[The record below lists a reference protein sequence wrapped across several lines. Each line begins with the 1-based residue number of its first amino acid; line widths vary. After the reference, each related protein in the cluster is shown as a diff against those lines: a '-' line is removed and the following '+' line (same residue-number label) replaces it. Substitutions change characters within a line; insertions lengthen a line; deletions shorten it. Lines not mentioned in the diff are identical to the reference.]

1 MSPNDENARRERADA
16 AGTDEEYFELLEG
29 RRRVLAEKR
38 SENASAGTREGAQ
51 PRQRDAGQMKVPPRG
66 AQTPRQQDAR
76 PTTGQ
81 TRATQ
86 MRSSTRPS
94 QTQSSTR
101 SVQTG
106 SSTRSSTR
114 PTQKAQQAQASQQAR
129 TRTQQAAPRQQDTR
143 PATGQTRA
151 AQTRQQ
157 SYPRAPLSEAEER
170 RRAEARRRAEE
181 EARRVAAEKAA
192 AREAA
197 ARAAAEKRAAEER
210 RRAEEAKRQK
220 EIRRRIREKKR
231 AELAARAMAAG
242 ENLLLFFV
250 IFMIVCAT
258 ALSVFVIYLARTAR
272 ADENDERGFT
282 YIIDESR
289 SSLDRDEV
297 VFDGVVYVDFT
308 GIAELCGVGVS
319 GVSDELVFEAS
330 GGETAVFTPGSDC
343 ARVNGN
349 PVTLEGAALM
359 RDGRLW
365 LPLSFV
371 RECFVGADAELTEVE
386 KRNRKYLVITV
397 SRTPDPEATGA
408 LGSYIASSFRLKAG
422 DTLSGILPYDTPGIQ
437 TPQAETAPTYEF
449 TADLSA
455 YERYMSPDVMTRD
468 SYLVLVNKTNR
479 LTYRYTPA
487 ALTTVPLSRDTEDP
501 VTLCLYAAKSLEALL
516 TEAASAGF
524 SSIRAASG
532 YVSYDDAAALF
543 DSCLT
548 AERNYSRQN
557 YAATG
562 KRFSDRAYS
571 VLGGTYLSENYIQKG
586 NYTLSLADARRVVSS
601 YLDEPGTDEHQT
613 GLAVD
618 LADTSPAAG
627 NFADSAFYTWLCE
640 NAHKFGF
647 VIRYSADKTDV
658 TGHDAEPW
666 HLRYVGRYHA
676 AKMYKSGA
684 CLEEYL
690 AAIDNAR

>member
-38 SENASAGTREGAQ
+38 SENASAGTREDAQ

-81 TRATQ
+81 ARATQ
-86 MRSSTRPS
+86 MRSSTRPL
-94 QTQSSTR
+94 QTRSVQTGASTR

-106 SSTRSSTR
+106 SSTR

-129 TRTQQAAPRQQDTR
+129 TRTQQAAPR
-143 PATGQTRA
+143 
-151 AQTRQQ
+151 Q

-282 YIIDESR
+282 YIVDESR

-330 GGETAVFTPGSDC
+330 GGEPAVFTP
-343 ARVNGN
+343 A
-349 PVTLEGAALM
+349 P
-359 RDGRLW
+359 
-365 LPLSFV
+365 
-371 RECFVGADAELTEVE
+371 
-386 KRNRKYLVITV
+386 
-397 SRTPDPEATGA
+397 
-408 LGSYIASSFRLKAG
+408 
-422 DTLSGILPYDTPGIQ
+422 
-437 TPQAETAPTYEF
+437 TAP
-449 TADLSA
+449 A
-455 YERYMSPDVMTRD
+455 
-468 SYLVLVNKTNR
+468 
-479 LTYRYTPA
+479 
-487 ALTTVPLSRDTEDP
+487 
-501 VTLCLYAAKSLEALL
+501 
-516 TEAASAGF
+516 
-524 SSIRAASG
+524 
-532 YVSYDDAAALF
+532 
-543 DSCLT
+543 
-548 AERNYSRQN
+548 
-557 YAATG
+557 
-562 KRFSDRAYS
+562 
-571 VLGGTYLSENYIQKG
+571 
-586 NYTLSLADARRVVSS
+586 
-601 YLDEPGTDEHQT
+601 
-613 GLAVD
+613 
-618 LADTSPAAG
+618 
-627 NFADSAFYTWLCE
+627 
-640 NAHKFGF
+640 
-647 VIRYSADKTDV
+647 
-658 TGHDAEPW
+658 
-666 HLRYVGRYHA
+666 
-676 AKMYKSGA
+676 
-684 CLEEYL
+684 
-690 AAIDNAR
+690 

>member
-38 SENASAGTREGAQ
+38 SENASAGTREDAQ

-81 TRATQ
+81 ARATQ

-94 QTQSSTR
+94 QTR

-106 SSTRSSTR
+106 SSTR

-129 TRTQQAAPRQQDTR
+129 TRTQQAAPR
-143 PATGQTRA
+143 
-151 AQTRQQ
+151 Q

-210 RRAEEAKRQK
+210 RRAEESKRQK

-258 ALSVFVIYLARTAR
+258 ALSGFVIHLARTAR
-272 ADENDERGFT
+272 AGENDERGFT
-282 YIIDESR
+282 YIVDESR

-359 RDGRLW
+359 REGRLW

-468 SYLVLVNKTNR
+468 SYLVLVNKTDR
-479 LTYRYTPA
+479 LTYRYMPA

-647 VIRYSADKTDV
+647 VIRYPADKTDV

>member
-38 SENASAGTREGAQ
+38 SENAPAGTREDAQ

-81 TRATQ
+81 ARATQ

-94 QTQSSTR
+94 QTR

-106 SSTRSSTR
+106 SSTR
-114 PTQKAQQAQASQQAR
+114 PTQKAQQARASQQAR
-129 TRTQQAAPRQQDTR
+129 TRTQQAAPR
-143 PATGQTRA
+143 
-151 AQTRQQ
+151 Q

-282 YIIDESR
+282 YIVDESR

-308 GIAELCGVGVS
+308 GIAELCDVGVS

-359 RDGRLW
+359 REGRLW

-455 YERYMSPDVMTRD
+455 YERYMSPDIMTRD
-468 SYLVLVNKTNR
+468 SYLVLVNKTDR
-479 LTYRYTPA
+479 LTYRYMPA

>member
-38 SENASAGTREGAQ
+38 SENASAGTREDAQ

-66 AQTPRQQDAR
+66 AQTPQTPRQQDAR

-81 TRATQ
+81 ARATQ

-94 QTQSSTR
+94 QTQS
-101 SVQTG
+101 VQTG
-106 SSTRSSTR
+106 SSTR

-129 TRTQQAAPRQQDTR
+129 TRTQQAAPR
-143 PATGQTRA
+143 
-151 AQTRQQ
+151 Q

-282 YIIDESR
+282 YIVDESR

-359 RDGRLW
+359 REGRLW

-397 SRTPDPEATGA
+397 SRTPAPEATGA

-468 SYLVLVNKTNR
+468 SYLVLVNKTDR
-479 LTYRYTPA
+479 LTYRYMPA

-647 VIRYSADKTDV
+647 VIRYPADKTDA

>member
-38 SENASAGTREGAQ
+38 SENASAGTREDAQ

-66 AQTPRQQDAR
+66 AQTPQTPRQQDAR

-81 TRATQ
+81 ARATQ

-94 QTQSSTR
+94 QTQS
-101 SVQTG
+101 VQTG
-106 SSTRSSTR
+106 SSTR

-129 TRTQQAAPRQQDTR
+129 TRTQQAAPR
-143 PATGQTRA
+143 
-151 AQTRQQ
+151 Q

-197 ARAAAEKRAAEER
+197 ARAAAEKCAAEER

-282 YIIDESR
+282 YIVDESR

-359 RDGRLW
+359 REGRLW

-468 SYLVLVNKTNR
+468 SYLVLVNKTDR
-479 LTYRYTPA
+479 LTYRYMPA

-524 SSIRAASG
+524 PSIRAASG

-543 DSCLT
+543 DNCLT

-627 NFADSAFYTWLCE
+627 NFADSAFYAWLCE

>member
-38 SENASAGTREGAQ
+38 SENASAGTREDAQ
-51 PRQRDAGQMKVPPRG
+51 PRQREAGQMKVPPRG
-66 AQTPRQQDAR
+66 AQTPQTPRQQDAR

-81 TRATQ
+81 ARATQ
-86 MRSSTRPS
+86 MRSSPRPS
-94 QTQSSTR
+94 QTQ

-129 TRTQQAAPRQQDTR
+129 TRTQQAAPRQ
-143 PATGQTRA
+143 
-151 AQTRQQ
+151 
-157 SYPRAPLSEAEER
+157 SYPRAPLSKAEER

-258 ALSVFVIYLARTAR
+258 ALSVFVIHLARTAR
-272 ADENDERGFT
+272 AGENDERGFT
-282 YIIDESR
+282 YIVDESR

-359 RDGRLW
+359 RNGRLW

-468 SYLVLVNKTNR
+468 SYLVLVNKTDR
-479 LTYRYTPA
+479 LTYRYMPA

-543 DSCLT
+543 DNCLT

-627 NFADSAFYTWLCE
+627 SFADSAFYAWLCE

-647 VIRYSADKTDV
+647 VIRYPADKTDV

>member
-38 SENASAGTREGAQ
+38 SENASAGTREDAQ
-51 PRQRDAGQMKVPPRG
+51 PRQREAGQMKVPPRG
-66 AQTPRQQDAR
+66 AQTPQTPRQQDAR

-81 TRATQ
+81 ARATQ
-86 MRSSTRPS
+86 MRSSPRPS
-94 QTQSSTR
+94 QTQ

-129 TRTQQAAPRQQDTR
+129 TRTQQAAPR
-143 PATGQTRA
+143 
-151 AQTRQQ
+151 Q

-282 YIIDESR
+282 YIVDESR

-359 RDGRLW
+359 REGRLW

-397 SRTPDPEATGA
+397 SRTPAPEATGA

-468 SYLVLVNKTNR
+468 SYLVLVNKTDR
-479 LTYRYTPA
+479 LTYRYMPA

-543 DSCLT
+543 DNCLT

-627 NFADSAFYTWLCE
+627 SFADSAFYAWLCE

-647 VIRYSADKTDV
+647 VIRYPADKTDV

>member
-38 SENASAGTREGAQ
+38 SENASAGTREDAQ

-81 TRATQ
+81 ARATQ

-94 QTQSSTR
+94 QTR

-106 SSTRSSTR
+106 SSTR

-129 TRTQQAAPRQQDTR
+129 TRTQQAAPRQ
-143 PATGQTRA
+143 
-151 AQTRQQ
+151 
-157 SYPRAPLSEAEER
+157 SYPRAPLSEAEEC
-170 RRAEARRRAEE
+170 RRAEARRHAEE

-197 ARAAAEKRAAEER
+197 ARAAAEKRAAEDR
-210 RRAEEAKRQK
+210 RRAEESKRQK

-258 ALSVFVIYLARTAR
+258 ALSVFVIHLARTAR
-272 ADENDERGFT
+272 AGENDERGFT
-282 YIIDESR
+282 YIVDESR

-359 RDGRLW
+359 REGRLW

-468 SYLVLVNKTNR
+468 SYLVLVNKTDR
-479 LTYRYTPA
+479 LTYRYMPA

-647 VIRYSADKTDV
+647 VIRYPADKTDV

>member
-38 SENASAGTREGAQ
+38 SENASAGTREDAQ

-81 TRATQ
+81 ARATQ

-94 QTQSSTR
+94 QTR

-106 SSTRSSTR
+106 SSTR

-129 TRTQQAAPRQQDTR
+129 TRTQQAAPRQ
-143 PATGQTRA
+143 
-151 AQTRQQ
+151 

-170 RRAEARRRAEE
+170 RRAEARMRAEE

-197 ARAAAEKRAAEER
+197 ARAAAEKRAAEDR
-210 RRAEEAKRQK
+210 RRAEESKRQK

-258 ALSVFVIYLARTAR
+258 ALSVFVIHLARTAR
-272 ADENDERGFT
+272 AGENDERGFT
-282 YIIDESR
+282 YIVDESR

-359 RDGRLW
+359 REGRLW

-468 SYLVLVNKTNR
+468 SYLVLVNKTDR
-479 LTYRYTPA
+479 LTYRYMPA

-647 VIRYSADKTDV
+647 VIRYPADKTDV

>member
-38 SENASAGTREGAQ
+38 SENASAGTREDAQ
-51 PRQRDAGQMKVPPRG
+51 PRQREAGQMKVPPRG
-66 AQTPRQQDAR
+66 AQTPQTPRQQDAR

-81 TRATQ
+81 ARATQ
-86 MRSSTRPS
+86 MRSSPRPS
-94 QTQSSTR
+94 QTQ

-129 TRTQQAAPRQQDTR
+129 TRTQQAAPR
-143 PATGQTRA
+143 
-151 AQTRQQ
+151 Q

-231 AELAARAMAAG
+231 AELTARAMAAG

-258 ALSVFVIYLARTAR
+258 ALSVFVIHLARTAR
-272 ADENDERGFT
+272 AGENDERGFT
-282 YIIDESR
+282 YIVDESR

-359 RDGRLW
+359 RNGRLW

-468 SYLVLVNKTNR
+468 SYLVLVNKTDR
-479 LTYRYTPA
+479 LTYRYMPA

-543 DSCLT
+543 DNCLT

-627 NFADSAFYTWLCE
+627 SFADSAFYAWLCE

-647 VIRYSADKTDV
+647 VIRYPADKTDV

>member
-38 SENASAGTREGAQ
+38 SENASAGTREDAQ
-51 PRQRDAGQMKVPPRG
+51 PRQREAGQMKVPPRG
-66 AQTPRQQDAR
+66 AQTPQTPRQQDAR

-81 TRATQ
+81 ARATQ
-86 MRSSTRPS
+86 MRSSPRPS
-94 QTQSSTR
+94 QTQ

-129 TRTQQAAPRQQDTR
+129 TRTQQAAPR
-143 PATGQTRA
+143 
-151 AQTRQQ
+151 Q

-258 ALSVFVIYLARTAR
+258 ALSVFVIHLARTAR
-272 ADENDERGFT
+272 AGENDERGFT
-282 YIIDESR
+282 YIVDESR

-359 RDGRLW
+359 RNGRLW

-468 SYLVLVNKTNR
+468 SYLVLVNKTDR
-479 LTYRYTPA
+479 LTYRYMPA

-543 DSCLT
+543 DNCLT

-627 NFADSAFYTWLCE
+627 SFADSAFYAWLCE

-647 VIRYSADKTDV
+647 VIRYPADKTDV

>member
-38 SENASAGTREGAQ
+38 SENASAGTREDAQ
-51 PRQRDAGQMKVPPRG
+51 PRQREAGQMKVPPRG
-66 AQTPRQQDAR
+66 AQTPQTPRQQDAR

-81 TRATQ
+81 ARATQ
-86 MRSSTRPS
+86 MRSSPRPS
-94 QTQSSTR
+94 QTQS
-101 SVQTG
+101 VQTG
-106 SSTRSSTR
+106 ASTRSSTR

-129 TRTQQAAPRQQDTR
+129 TRTQQAAPR
-143 PATGQTRA
+143 
-151 AQTRQQ
+151 Q

-258 ALSVFVIYLARTAR
+258 ALSVFVIHLARTAR
-272 ADENDERGFT
+272 AGENDERGFT
-282 YIIDESR
+282 YIVDESR

-359 RDGRLW
+359 RNGRLW

-468 SYLVLVNKTNR
+468 SYLVLVNKTDR
-479 LTYRYTPA
+479 LTYRYMPA

>member
-38 SENASAGTREGAQ
+38 SENASAGTREDAQ

-81 TRATQ
+81 ARATQ

-94 QTQSSTR
+94 QTR

-106 SSTRSSTR
+106 SSTR

-129 TRTQQAAPRQQDTR
+129 TRTQQAAPRQ
-143 PATGQTRA
+143 
-151 AQTRQQ
+151 
-157 SYPRAPLSEAEER
+157 SYPRAPLSEAEEC
-170 RRAEARRRAEE
+170 RRAEARRHAEE

-197 ARAAAEKRAAEER
+197 ARAAAEKRAAEDR
-210 RRAEEAKRQK
+210 RRAEESKRQK

-258 ALSVFVIYLARTAR
+258 ALSVFVIHLARTAR
-272 ADENDERGFT
+272 AGENDERGFT
-282 YIIDESR
+282 YIVDESR

-359 RDGRLW
+359 REGRLW

-397 SRTPDPEATGA
+397 SRTPAPEATGA

-468 SYLVLVNKTNR
+468 SYLVLVNKTDR
-479 LTYRYTPA
+479 LTYRYMPA

>member
-38 SENASAGTREGAQ
+38 SENAAAGTREDAQ

-66 AQTPRQQDAR
+66 AQTPQSQRQQAAR
-76 PTTGQ
+76 PAAGQ

-94 QTQSSTR
+94 QTQSSPR
-101 SVQTG
+101 
-106 SSTRSSTR
+106 SSTRASTR
-114 PTQKAQQAQASQQAR
+114 PTQKTQQGQASQQAR
-129 TRTQQAAPRQQDTR
+129 TRTQKAAPSQQN
-143 PATGQTRA
+143 
-151 AQTRQQ
+151 
-157 SYPRAPLSEAEER
+157 YPRAPLSEAEER

-231 AELAARAMAAG
+231 AEFAARAMAAG

-282 YIIDESR
+282 YIVDESR

-468 SYLVLVNKTNR
+468 SYLVLVNKTDR
-479 LTYRYTPA
+479 LTYRYMPA
-487 ALTTVPLSRDTEDP
+487 ALTAVPLSRDTEDP

-524 SSIRAASG
+524 TSIRAASG

-562 KRFSDRAYS
+562 KRFSDRAYA

-601 YLDEPGTDEHQT
+601 YLDEPGADEHQT

-627 NFADSAFYTWLCE
+627 SFADSAFYAWLCE

-647 VIRYSADKTDV
+647 VIRYPADKTDA

>member
-38 SENASAGTREGAQ
+38 SENASAGTREDAQ

-81 TRATQ
+81 ARATQ

-94 QTQSSTR
+94 QTR

-106 SSTRSSTR
+106 ASTR
-114 PTQKAQQAQASQQAR
+114 PTQKAQQARASQQAR
-129 TRTQQAAPRQQDTR
+129 TRTQQAAPR
-143 PATGQTRA
+143 
-151 AQTRQQ
+151 Q

-282 YIIDESR
+282 YIVDDSR

-468 SYLVLVNKTNR
+468 SYLVLVNKTDR
-479 LTYRYTPA
+479 LTYRYMPA

-627 NFADSAFYTWLCE
+627 SFADSAFYAWLCE

>member
-38 SENASAGTREGAQ
+38 SENASAGTREDAQ

-66 AQTPRQQDAR
+66 AQTPQTPRQQDAR

-81 TRATQ
+81 ARATQ
-86 MRSSTRPS
+86 MRSSTRPL
-94 QTQSSTR
+94 QTQ
-101 SVQTG
+101 
-106 SSTRSSTR
+106 SSTR
-114 PTQKAQQAQASQQAR
+114 PTQKAQQARASQQAR
-129 TRTQQAAPRQQDTR
+129 TRTQQAAPR
-143 PATGQTRA
+143 
-151 AQTRQQ
+151 Q

-282 YIIDESR
+282 YIVDESR

-359 RDGRLW
+359 REGRLW

-468 SYLVLVNKTNR
+468 SYLVLVNKTDR
-479 LTYRYTPA
+479 LTYRYMPA

-562 KRFSDRAYS
+562 KRFSDRAYA

-627 NFADSAFYTWLCE
+627 SFADSAFYAWLCE

>member
-38 SENASAGTREGAQ
+38 SENASAGTREDAQ
-51 PRQRDAGQMKVPPRG
+51 PRQREAGQMKVPPRG
-66 AQTPRQQDAR
+66 AQTPQTPRQQDAR

-81 TRATQ
+81 ARATQ
-86 MRSSTRPS
+86 MRSSPRPS
-94 QTQSSTR
+94 QTR

-129 TRTQQAAPRQQDTR
+129 TRTQQAAPR
-143 PATGQTRA
+143 
-151 AQTRQQ
+151 Q

-258 ALSVFVIYLARTAR
+258 ALSVFVIHLARTAR
-272 ADENDERGFT
+272 AGENDERGFT
-282 YIIDESR
+282 YIVDESR

-359 RDGRLW
+359 RNGRLW

-449 TADLSA
+449 TADLSD

-468 SYLVLVNKTNR
+468 SYLVLVNKTDR
-479 LTYRYTPA
+479 LTYRYMPA

-684 CLEEYL
+684 CLEEHL

>member
-38 SENASAGTREGAQ
+38 SENASAGTREDAQ

-81 TRATQ
+81 ARATQ

-94 QTQSSTR
+94 QTR

-106 SSTRSSTR
+106 SSTR

-129 TRTQQAAPRQQDTR
+129 TRTQQAAPRQ
-143 PATGQTRA
+143 
-151 AQTRQQ
+151 

-170 RRAEARRRAEE
+170 RRAEARMRAEK

-282 YIIDESR
+282 YIVDESR

-359 RDGRLW
+359 REGRLW

-397 SRTPDPEATGA
+397 SRTPAPEATGA

-468 SYLVLVNKTNR
+468 SYLVLVNKTDR
-479 LTYRYTPA
+479 LTYRYMPA

-562 KRFSDRAYS
+562 KRFSDRAYA

-647 VIRYSADKTDV
+647 VIRYPADKTDV

>member
-38 SENASAGTREGAQ
+38 SENASAGTREDAQ

-81 TRATQ
+81 ARATQ

-94 QTQSSTR
+94 QTR

-106 SSTRSSTR
+106 SSTR
-114 PTQKAQQAQASQQAR
+114 PTQKAQQARASQQAR
-129 TRTQQAAPRQQDTR
+129 TRTQQAAPR
-143 PATGQTRA
+143 
-151 AQTRQQ
+151 Q

-282 YIIDESR
+282 YIVDESR

-297 VFDGVVYVDFT
+297 VFGGVVYVDFT
-308 GIAELCGVGVS
+308 GIAELCDVGVS

-359 RDGRLW
+359 REGRLW

-455 YERYMSPDVMTRD
+455 YERYMSPDIMTRD
-468 SYLVLVNKTNR
+468 SYLVLVNKTDR
-479 LTYRYTPA
+479 LTYRYMPA

>member
-38 SENASAGTREGAQ
+38 SENASAGTREDAQ

-81 TRATQ
+81 ARATQ

-94 QTQSSTR
+94 QTR

-106 SSTRSSTR
+106 SSTR

-129 TRTQQAAPRQQDTR
+129 TRTQQAAPRQ
-143 PATGQTRA
+143 
-151 AQTRQQ
+151 
-157 SYPRAPLSEAEER
+157 SYPRAPLSEAEEC
-170 RRAEARRRAEE
+170 RRAEARRHAEE

-197 ARAAAEKRAAEER
+197 ARAAAEKRAAEDR
-210 RRAEEAKRQK
+210 RRAEESKRQK

-258 ALSVFVIYLARTAR
+258 ALSVFVIHLARTAR
-272 ADENDERGFT
+272 AGENDERGFT
-282 YIIDESR
+282 YIVDESR

-359 RDGRLW
+359 REGRLW

-397 SRTPDPEATGA
+397 SRTPAPEATGA

-468 SYLVLVNKTNR
+468 SYLVLVNKTDR
-479 LTYRYTPA
+479 LTYRYMPA

-627 NFADSAFYTWLCE
+627 SFADSAFYAWLCE

>member
-38 SENASAGTREGAQ
+38 SENASAGTREDAQ

-81 TRATQ
+81 ARATQ

-94 QTQSSTR
+94 QTR

-106 SSTRSSTR
+106 SSTR
-114 PTQKAQQAQASQQAR
+114 PTQKAQQARASQQAR
-129 TRTQQAAPRQQDTR
+129 TRTQQAAPR
-143 PATGQTRA
+143 
-151 AQTRQQ
+151 Q

-282 YIIDESR
+282 YIVDESR

-308 GIAELCGVGVS
+308 GIAELCDVGVS

-359 RDGRLW
+359 REGRLW

-455 YERYMSPDVMTRD
+455 YERYMSPDIMTRD
-468 SYLVLVNKTNR
+468 SYLVLVNKTDR
-479 LTYRYTPA
+479 LTYRYMPA

>member
-38 SENASAGTREGAQ
+38 SENASAGTREDAQ
-51 PRQRDAGQMKVPPRG
+51 PRQREAGQMKVPPRG

-81 TRATQ
+81 ARATQ
-86 MRSSTRPS
+86 MRSSTRPL
-94 QTQSSTR
+94 Q
-101 SVQTG
+101 
-106 SSTRSSTR
+106 TRSSTR
-114 PTQKAQQAQASQQAR
+114 PTQKTQQARASQQAR
-129 TRTQQAAPRQQDTR
+129 TRTQQAAPR
-143 PATGQTRA
+143 
-151 AQTRQQ
+151 Q

-282 YIIDESR
+282 YIVDESR

-330 GGETAVFTPGSDC
+330 GGETAVFTPGSDR
-343 ARVNGN
+343 ASVNGN

-468 SYLVLVNKTNR
+468 SYLVLVNKTDR
-479 LTYRYTPA
+479 LTYRYMPA

-543 DSCLT
+543 DNCLT

-627 NFADSAFYTWLCE
+627 SFADSAFYAWLCE

-647 VIRYSADKTDV
+647 VIRYPADKTDA

>member
-38 SENASAGTREGAQ
+38 SENASAGTREDAQ
-51 PRQRDAGQMKVPPRG
+51 PRQREAGQMKVPPRG

-81 TRATQ
+81 ARATQ
-86 MRSSTRPS
+86 MRSSTRPL
-94 QTQSSTR
+94 Q
-101 SVQTG
+101 
-106 SSTRSSTR
+106 TRSSTR
-114 PTQKAQQAQASQQAR
+114 PTQKTQQARASQQAR
-129 TRTQQAAPRQQDTR
+129 TRTQQAAPR
-143 PATGQTRA
+143 
-151 AQTRQQ
+151 Q

-282 YIIDESR
+282 YIVDESR

-330 GGETAVFTPGSDC
+330 GGETAVFTPGSDR
-343 ARVNGN
+343 ASVNGN

-397 SRTPDPEATGA
+397 SRTPAPEATGA

-468 SYLVLVNKTNR
+468 SYLVLVNKTDR
-479 LTYRYTPA
+479 LTYRYMPA

-532 YVSYDDAAALF
+532 YVSYDDDAALF

-562 KRFSDRAYS
+562 KRFSDRAYA

-627 NFADSAFYTWLCE
+627 SFADSAFYAWLCE

>member
-38 SENASAGTREGAQ
+38 SENASAGTREDAQ

-81 TRATQ
+81 ARATQ

-94 QTQSSTR
+94 QTR

-106 SSTRSSTR
+106 ASTR
-114 PTQKAQQAQASQQAR
+114 PTQKAQQARASQQAR
-129 TRTQQAAPRQQDTR
+129 TRTQQAAPRQ
-143 PATGQTRA
+143 
-151 AQTRQQ
+151 

-170 RRAEARRRAEE
+170 HRAEARRRAEE

-272 ADENDERGFT
+272 ADENDERGLT
-282 YIIDESR
+282 YIVDESR

-319 GVSDELVFEAS
+319 GVSDELIFEAS

-437 TPQAETAPTYEF
+437 MPQAETAPTYEF

-468 SYLVLVNKTNR
+468 SYLVLVNKTDR
-479 LTYRYTPA
+479 LTYRYMPA
-487 ALTTVPLSRDTEDP
+487 SLTTVPLSRDTEDP

>member
-38 SENASAGTREGAQ
+38 SENASAGTREDAQ

-81 TRATQ
+81 ARATQ

-94 QTQSSTR
+94 QTR

-106 SSTRSSTR
+106 SSTR
-114 PTQKAQQAQASQQAR
+114 PTQKAQQARASQQAR
-129 TRTQQAAPRQQDTR
+129 SRTQQTAPR
-143 PATGQTRA
+143 
-151 AQTRQQ
+151 Q

-282 YIIDESR
+282 YIVDESR

-308 GIAELCGVGVS
+308 GIAELCDVGVS

-359 RDGRLW
+359 REGRLW

-455 YERYMSPDVMTRD
+455 YERYMSPDIMTRD
-468 SYLVLVNKTNR
+468 SYLVLVNKTDR
-479 LTYRYTPA
+479 LTYRYMPA

>member
-38 SENASAGTREGAQ
+38 SENASAGTREDAQ

-66 AQTPRQQDAR
+66 AQTPQTPRQQDAR

-81 TRATQ
+81 ARATQ

-94 QTQSSTR
+94 QTQS
-101 SVQTG
+101 VQTG
-106 SSTRSSTR
+106 SSTR

-129 TRTQQAAPRQQDTR
+129 TRTQQAAPR
-143 PATGQTRA
+143 
-151 AQTRQQ
+151 Q

-282 YIIDESR
+282 YIVDESR

-359 RDGRLW
+359 REGRLW

-397 SRTPDPEATGA
+397 SRAPAPEATGA

-468 SYLVLVNKTNR
+468 SYLVLVNKTDR
-479 LTYRYTPA
+479 LTYRYMPA

-647 VIRYSADKTDV
+647 VIRYPADKTDA

>member
-38 SENASAGTREGAQ
+38 SENASAGTRKDAQ
-51 PRQRDAGQMKVPPRG
+51 PRQREAGQMKIPPRG

-81 TRATQ
+81 DRATQ
-86 MRSSTRPS
+86 MRSSTRPL
-94 QTQSSTR
+94 QTRSVQTGASTR

-129 TRTQQAAPRQQDTR
+129 TRTQQAAPRQ
-143 PATGQTRA
+143 
-151 AQTRQQ
+151 
-157 SYPRAPLSEAEER
+157 SYPRAPLS
-170 RRAEARRRAEE
+170 
-181 EARRVAAEKAA
+181 K
-192 AREAA
+192 
-197 ARAAAEKRAAEER
+197 AEER

-282 YIIDESR
+282 YIVDESR

-359 RDGRLW
+359 REGRLW

-468 SYLVLVNKTNR
+468 SYLVLVNKTDR
-479 LTYRYTPA
+479 LTYRYMPA

-562 KRFSDRAYS
+562 KRFSDRAYA

-627 NFADSAFYTWLCE
+627 SFADSAFYAWLCE

>member
-38 SENASAGTREGAQ
+38 SENASAGTREDAQ

-81 TRATQ
+81 ARATQ

-94 QTQSSTR
+94 QTR

-106 SSTRSSTR
+106 ASTR
-114 PTQKAQQAQASQQAR
+114 PTQKAQQARASQQAR
-129 TRTQQAAPRQQDTR
+129 TRTQQAAPR
-143 PATGQTRA
+143 
-151 AQTRQQ
+151 Q

-258 ALSVFVIYLARTAR
+258 ALSVFVIHLARTAR
-272 ADENDERGFT
+272 AGENDERGFT
-282 YIIDESR
+282 YIVDESR

-449 TADLSA
+449 TANLSA

-468 SYLVLVNKTNR
+468 SYLVLVNKTDR
-479 LTYRYTPA
+479 LTYRYMPA

-543 DSCLT
+543 DNCLT

-627 NFADSAFYTWLCE
+627 NFADSAFYAWLCE

>member
-38 SENASAGTREGAQ
+38 SENASAGTREDAQ
-51 PRQRDAGQMKVPPRG
+51 PRQREAGQMKVPPRG
-66 AQTPRQQDAR
+66 AQTPQTPRQQDAR

-81 TRATQ
+81 ARATQ
-86 MRSSTRPS
+86 MRSSPRPS
-94 QTQSSTR
+94 QTR

-129 TRTQQAAPRQQDTR
+129 TRTQQAAPR
-143 PATGQTRA
+143 
-151 AQTRQQ
+151 Q

-258 ALSVFVIYLARTAR
+258 ALSVFVIHLARTAR
-272 ADENDERGFT
+272 AGENDERGFT
-282 YIIDESR
+282 YIVDESR

-359 RDGRLW
+359 RNGRLW

-468 SYLVLVNKTNR
+468 SYLVLVNKTDR
-479 LTYRYTPA
+479 LTYRYMPA

-543 DSCLT
+543 DNCLT

-627 NFADSAFYTWLCE
+627 SFADSAFYAWLCE

-647 VIRYSADKTDV
+647 VIRYPADKTDV

>member
-1 MSPNDENARRERADA
+1 
-16 AGTDEEYFELLEG
+16 
-29 RRRVLAEKR
+29 
-38 SENASAGTREGAQ
+38 
-51 PRQRDAGQMKVPPRG
+51 
-66 AQTPRQQDAR
+66 
-76 PTTGQ
+76 
-81 TRATQ
+81 
-86 MRSSTRPS
+86 
-94 QTQSSTR
+94 
-101 SVQTG
+101 
-106 SSTRSSTR
+106 
-114 PTQKAQQAQASQQAR
+114 
-129 TRTQQAAPRQQDTR
+129 
-143 PATGQTRA
+143 
-151 AQTRQQ
+151 
-157 SYPRAPLSEAEER
+157 
-170 RRAEARRRAEE
+170 
-181 EARRVAAEKAA
+181 
-192 AREAA
+192 
-197 ARAAAEKRAAEER
+197 
-210 RRAEEAKRQK
+210 
-220 EIRRRIREKKR
+220 
-231 AELAARAMAAG
+231 MAAG

-258 ALSVFVIYLARTAR
+258 ALSVFVIHLARTAR
-272 ADENDERGFT
+272 AGENDERGFT
-282 YIIDESR
+282 YIVDESR

-359 RDGRLW
+359 REGRLW

-468 SYLVLVNKTNR
+468 SYLVLVNKTDR
-479 LTYRYTPA
+479 LTYRYMPA

-627 NFADSAFYTWLCE
+627 SFADSAFYAWLCE

-647 VIRYSADKTDV
+647 VIRYPADKTDA

>member
-38 SENASAGTREGAQ
+38 SENASAGTREDAQ

-81 TRATQ
+81 ARATQ
-86 MRSSTRPS
+86 MRSSTRPL
-94 QTQSSTR
+94 QTRSVQTGASTR

-114 PTQKAQQAQASQQAR
+114 PTQKAQQARASQQAR
-129 TRTQQAAPRQQDTR
+129 TRTQQAAPR
-143 PATGQTRA
+143 
-151 AQTRQQ
+151 Q

-282 YIIDESR
+282 YIVDESR

-359 RDGRLW
+359 REGRLW

-397 SRTPDPEATGA
+397 SRTPAPEATGA

-468 SYLVLVNKTNR
+468 SYLVLVNKTDR
-479 LTYRYTPA
+479 LTYRYMPA

-524 SSIRAASG
+524 SSIRAAPG

-543 DSCLT
+543 DNCLT

-627 NFADSAFYTWLCE
+627 NFADSAFYAWLCE

>member
-1 MSPNDENARRERADA
+1 
-16 AGTDEEYFELLEG
+16 
-29 RRRVLAEKR
+29 
-38 SENASAGTREGAQ
+38 
-51 PRQRDAGQMKVPPRG
+51 
-66 AQTPRQQDAR
+66 
-76 PTTGQ
+76 
-81 TRATQ
+81 
-86 MRSSTRPS
+86 
-94 QTQSSTR
+94 
-101 SVQTG
+101 
-106 SSTRSSTR
+106 
-114 PTQKAQQAQASQQAR
+114 
-129 TRTQQAAPRQQDTR
+129 
-143 PATGQTRA
+143 
-151 AQTRQQ
+151 
-157 SYPRAPLSEAEER
+157 
-170 RRAEARRRAEE
+170 
-181 EARRVAAEKAA
+181 
-192 AREAA
+192 
-197 ARAAAEKRAAEER
+197 
-210 RRAEEAKRQK
+210 
-220 EIRRRIREKKR
+220 
-231 AELAARAMAAG
+231 MAAG

-258 ALSVFVIYLARTAR
+258 ALSVFVIHLARTAR
-272 ADENDERGFT
+272 AGEDDERGFT
-282 YIIDESR
+282 YIVDESR

-330 GGETAVFTPGSDC
+330 GGETAVFTPGSDR
-343 ARVNGN
+343 ASVNGN

-437 TPQAETAPTYEF
+437 TPQADPAPTYEF

-468 SYLVLVNKTNR
+468 SYLVLVNDSNR
-479 LTYRYTPA
+479 LTYRYMPA

-524 SSIRAASG
+524 TSIRAASG
-532 YVSYDDAAALF
+532 YVSYDDTAALF

-627 NFADSAFYTWLCE
+627 SFADSAFYAWLCE

>member
-38 SENASAGTREGAQ
+38 SENASAGTREDAQ
-51 PRQRDAGQMKVPPRG
+51 PRQREAGQMKVPPRG
-66 AQTPRQQDAR
+66 AQTPQTPRQQDAR

-81 TRATQ
+81 ARATQ
-86 MRSSTRPS
+86 MRSSPRPS
-94 QTQSSTR
+94 QTQ

-129 TRTQQAAPRQQDTR
+129 TRTQQAAPR
-143 PATGQTRA
+143 
-151 AQTRQQ
+151 Q

-258 ALSVFVIYLARTAR
+258 ALSVFVIHLARTAR
-272 ADENDERGFT
+272 AGENDERGFT
-282 YIIDESR
+282 YIVDESR

-359 RDGRLW
+359 REGRLW

-397 SRTPDPEATGA
+397 SRTPAPEATGA

-468 SYLVLVNKTNR
+468 SYLVLVNKTDR
-479 LTYRYTPA
+479 LTYRYMPA

-548 AERNYSRQN
+548 AERNYSRHN

-684 CLEEYL
+684 CLEEHL

>member
-38 SENASAGTREGAQ
+38 SENASAGTREDAQ

-81 TRATQ
+81 ARATQ

-94 QTQSSTR
+94 QTQS
-101 SVQTG
+101 VQTG
-106 SSTRSSTR
+106 SSTR
-114 PTQKAQQAQASQQAR
+114 PTQKTQQVQASQQAR
-129 TRTQQAAPRQQDTR
+129 TRTQQAAPRQ
-143 PATGQTRA
+143 
-151 AQTRQQ
+151 

-170 RRAEARRRAEE
+170 RRVEARRRAEE

-282 YIIDESR
+282 YIVDESR

-397 SRTPDPEATGA
+397 SRTPAPEATGA

-468 SYLVLVNKTNR
+468 SYLVLVNKTDR
-479 LTYRYTPA
+479 LTYRYMPA

>member
-38 SENASAGTREGAQ
+38 SENASAGTREDAQ

-66 AQTPRQQDAR
+66 AQTPQTPRQQDAR

-81 TRATQ
+81 ARATQ

-94 QTQSSTR
+94 QTQS
-101 SVQTG
+101 VQTG
-106 SSTRSSTR
+106 SSTR

-129 TRTQQAAPRQQDTR
+129 TRTQQAAPR
-143 PATGQTRA
+143 
-151 AQTRQQ
+151 Q

-210 RRAEEAKRQK
+210 CRAEEAKRQK

-258 ALSVFVIYLARTAR
+258 ALSVFVIHLARTAR

-282 YIIDESR
+282 YIVDESR
-289 SSLDRDEV
+289 RSLDRNEV

-359 RDGRLW
+359 RNGRLW

-468 SYLVLVNKTNR
+468 SYLVLVNKTDR
-479 LTYRYTPA
+479 LTYRYMPA

-543 DSCLT
+543 DNCLT

-627 NFADSAFYTWLCE
+627 SFADSAFYAWLCE

-647 VIRYSADKTDV
+647 VIRYPADKTDV

>member
-38 SENASAGTREGAQ
+38 SENASAGTREDAQ
-51 PRQRDAGQMKVPPRG
+51 PRQREAGQMKVPPRG
-66 AQTPRQQDAR
+66 AQTPQTPRQQDAR

-81 TRATQ
+81 ARATQ
-86 MRSSTRPS
+86 MRSSPRPS
-94 QTQSSTR
+94 QTQ

-114 PTQKAQQAQASQQAR
+114 PTQKAQQARASQQAR
-129 TRTQQAAPRQQDTR
+129 TRTQQAAPR
-143 PATGQTRA
+143 
-151 AQTRQQ
+151 Q

-282 YIIDESR
+282 YIVDESR

-308 GIAELCGVGVS
+308 GIAELCDVGVS

-359 RDGRLW
+359 REGRLW

-455 YERYMSPDVMTRD
+455 YERYMSPDIMTRD
-468 SYLVLVNKTNR
+468 SYLVLVNKTDR
-479 LTYRYTPA
+479 LTYRYMPA

>member
-38 SENASAGTREGAQ
+38 SENASAGTRKDAQ
-51 PRQRDAGQMKVPPRG
+51 PRQRDTRQMNVPPHG
-66 AQTPRQQDAR
+66 AQTPQTQRQQAAR
-76 PTTGQ
+76 PASGQ
-81 TRATQ
+81 TRAAQ

-94 QTQSSTR
+94 QTQSSPRSSTR

-106 SSTRSSTR
+106 SSTR
-114 PTQKAQQAQASQQAR
+114 PTQKTQQAPASQQAR
-129 TRTQQAAPRQQDTR
+129 TRTQKAAPR
-143 PATGQTRA
+143 
-151 AQTRQQ
+151 Q

-197 ARAAAEKRAAEER
+197 ARATAEKRAAEER

-231 AELAARAMAAG
+231 AEFAARAMAAG

-282 YIIDESR
+282 YIVDESR

-468 SYLVLVNKTNR
+468 SYLVLVNKTDR

-562 KRFSDRAYS
+562 KRFSDRAYA

-586 NYTLSLADARRVVSS
+586 NYTLSLADARRVVVS

-627 NFADSAFYTWLCE
+627 SFADSAFYTWLCE

-647 VIRYSADKTDV
+647 VIRYPADKTGT

>member
-38 SENASAGTREGAQ
+38 SENASAGTREDAQ

-81 TRATQ
+81 ARATQ
-86 MRSSTRPS
+86 MRSSTRPL
-94 QTQSSTR
+94 QTQ

-114 PTQKAQQAQASQQAR
+114 PTQKTQQVQASQQAR
-129 TRTQQAAPRQQDTR
+129 TRTQQAAPRQ
-143 PATGQTRA
+143 
-151 AQTRQQ
+151 
-157 SYPRAPLSEAEER
+157 SYPRAPLLSEAEER

-282 YIIDESR
+282 YIVDESR
-289 SSLDRDEV
+289 SSLDRNEV

-359 RDGRLW
+359 REGRLW

-468 SYLVLVNKTNR
+468 SYLVLVNKTDR
-479 LTYRYTPA
+479 LTYRYMPA

-647 VIRYSADKTDV
+647 VIRYPADKTDA